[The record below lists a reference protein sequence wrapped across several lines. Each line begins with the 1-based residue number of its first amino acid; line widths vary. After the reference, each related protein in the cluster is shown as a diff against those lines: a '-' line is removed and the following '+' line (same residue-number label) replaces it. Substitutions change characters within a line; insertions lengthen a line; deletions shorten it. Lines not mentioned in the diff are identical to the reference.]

1 MLSDI
6 TTKVGKRGTVVIP
19 ATLRRRYG
27 LAEGRLLVTE
37 ARDDGILLRPAAV
50 LPIEVYGAERQA
62 ECLLSNAVD
71 AGDNARAVATV
82 REMGL
87 DPDTILYVKP
97 TPPRRRSR

>member
-1 MLSDI
+1 MSDT

-19 ATLRRRYG
+19 STLRRRYG
-27 LAEGRLLVTE
+27 LDEGRLLVAE

-62 ECLLSNAVD
+62 EFLLSNAVD
-71 AGDNARAVATV
+71 ARDYARAVETV

-87 DPDTILYVKP
+87 DPDTVLGVP
-97 TPPRRRSR
+97 EARSL

>member
-1 MLSDI
+1 MSDI

-27 LAEGRLLVTE
+27 LAEGRLLVAE
-37 ARDDGILLRPAAV
+37 ARADGILLRPAAV
-50 LPIEVYGAERQA
+50 LPIEVYSAERQA
-62 ECLLSNAVD
+62 EFLLTNAVD
-71 AGDNARAVATV
+71 ARDYARAVATV

-87 DPDTILYVKP
+87 DPDTIPHVKP